1 MMEGLA
7 VHSGGSLLKDAVAG
21 CFVTGGGG
29 NGNANLAGLCNLG
42 GCGGGLGTAARIGV
56 STYSLVERSV
66 SGLGAASVTGGGGR
80 SGAKGAVRGIG
91 ALMMGARGRCARGRD
106 VRPPW

>member
-1 MMEGLA
+1 MDGLA
-7 VHSGGSLLKDAVAG
+7 VHSGGSLLKEAVAG

-29 NGNANLAGLCNLG
+29 GNANLAGLCLG

-56 STYSLVERSV
+56 STYSLVARSE
-66 SGLGAASVTGGGGR
+66 SGLGADSVTGGGGR
-80 SGAKGAVRGIG
+80 RGAKGAVRGIG
-91 ALMMGARGRCARGRD
+91 ALMMGARGRCARGKD